1 MSYDLT
7 LIYQYLY
14 NKQVWAGNDIIQLC
28 NNISYRNADPLD
40 HLEMIM
46 AQTRKATIEE
56 VSRELYPLLRMIR
69 RK

>member
-14 NKQVWAGNDIIQLC
+14 NKQVWAGNDVIQLG
-28 NNISYRNADPLD
+28 NNVSFRNSDPLD

-56 VSRELYPLLRMIR
+56 VARDLYSLLRMVR

>member
-14 NKQVWAGNDIIQLC
+14 NKQIWAGNDIIQLG
-28 NNISYRNADPLD
+28 NNVSFRNSDPLD

>member
-14 NKQVWAGNDIIQLC
+14 NKQVWAGNDIIQLG
-28 NNISYRNADPLD
+28 NNVSFRNSDPLD

-56 VSRELYPLLRMIR
+56 VARDLYSLLRMVR

>member
-14 NKQVWAGNDIIQLC
+14 NKQVWAGNDVIQLG
-28 NNISYRNADPLD
+28 NNVSFRNSDPLD

-56 VSRELYPLLRMIR
+56 VARDLYPLLRMVR

>member
-14 NKQVWAGNDIIQLC
+14 NKQVWAGNDIIQLG
-28 NNISYRNADPLD
+28 NNVSFRNSDPLD

-56 VSRELYPLLRMIR
+56 VARDLYPLLRMVR

>member
-14 NKQVWAGNDIIQLC
+14 NKQIWAGNDIIQLG
-28 NNISYRNADPLD
+28 NNVSFRNSDPLD

-56 VSRELYPLLRMIR
+56 VARDLYSLLRMVR

>member
-14 NKQVWAGNDIIQLC
+14 NKQVWAGNDIIQLG
-28 NNISYRNADPLD
+28 NNVSFRNSDPLD

>member
-14 NKQVWAGNDIIQLC
+14 NKQIWAGNDVIQLC
-28 NNISYRNADPLD
+28 NNVAYRSADPLD

-56 VSRELYPLLRMIR
+56 VARDLYSLLRMVR

>member
-14 NKQVWAGNDIIQLC
+14 NKQIWAGNDVIQLC
-28 NNISYRNADPLD
+28 NNIAYRDADPLD

-56 VSRELYPLLRMIR
+56 VARDLYSLLRMVR

>member
-14 NKQVWAGNDIIQLC
+14 NKQIWANNDVVQLGN
-28 NNISYRNADPLD
+28 NVSFRNSDPLD

-56 VSRELYPLLRMIR
+56 VARDLYSLLRMVR

>member
-14 NKQVWAGNDIIQLC
+14 NKQIWAGNDIIQLG
-28 NNISYRNADPLD
+28 NNVSFRNSDPLD

-46 AQTRKATIEE
+46 AHTRKATIEE

>member
-14 NKQVWAGNDIIQLC
+14 NKQVWSGNDIIQLC
-28 NNISYRNADPLD
+28 NNIAYRDADPLD

>member
-14 NKQVWAGNDIIQLC
+14 NKQIWANNDVVQLGN
-28 NNISYRNADPLD
+28 NVSFRNSDPLD

-56 VSRELYPLLRMIR
+56 VARDLYPLLRMVR

>member
-14 NKQVWAGNDIIQLC
+14 NKQVWAGNDVVQLG
-28 NNISYRNADPLD
+28 NNVSFRNSDPLD

-56 VSRELYPLLRMIR
+56 VARDLYPLLRMVR